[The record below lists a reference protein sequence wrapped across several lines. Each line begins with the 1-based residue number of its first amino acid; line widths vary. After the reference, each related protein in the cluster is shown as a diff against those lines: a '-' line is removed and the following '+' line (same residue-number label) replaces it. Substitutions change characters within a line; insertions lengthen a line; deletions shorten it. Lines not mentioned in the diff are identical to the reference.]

1 MRFSFFNRKN
11 KQIENEQPRPY
22 LTKELIWDDEKIIAN
37 RFNGTQRIMY
47 YKNIIRVD
55 IIFDDFY
62 LPIPKW
68 ILQDDNLE
76 DTTGIDFY
84 NDLQPTLTDL
94 VVDMFSKKLEGYDNE
109 KVHHT
114 IVEAMGASMGLFH
127 LWGRDDLNQVLKH
140 IREANKPRINSEIDR
155 FIEENQ
161 QRKANRWWKNIF

>member
-11 KQIENEQPRPY
+11 KQIENEQSRPY

-55 IIFDDFY
+55 IVFDDFY
-62 LPIPKW
+62 LPVPKW
-68 ILQDDNLE
+68 TLQDDSLE

-84 NDLQPTLTDL
+84 NDLQPNLTDL

-127 LWGRDDLNQVLKH
+127 LWSRDDLNQVLKL
-140 IREANKPRINSEIDR
+140 IREANKPRIDAEIDR

-161 QRKANRWWKNIF
+161 QQKTNRWWKNIF